1 MVFHYTDSEERGV
14 AMRKMIPFAPWQ
26 TAYFTRWLGE
36 MSRQGWALKDI
47 KWGRAIF
54 APAASGGRQYALF
67 PSCVADEE
75 IDELFR
81 RIGDGS
87 LTVPPELER
96 PMPSDLTL
104 PEDPRLAELVGKI
117 GSYQYV
123 QLINQLRR
131 EKGWEAVCDWD
142 AFTIMRQTRPDAA
155 QPPELNVDVE
165 AAKKAQAA
173 RDTMTARNLALLM
186 VLPIVV
192 LIREITAYN
201 FWLKCAAALL
211 LLWVIYR
218 ILLLVR
224 RRIFS
229 EENLGLPYE
238 QYLRRMGRAMAVK
251 NAVEI
256 AAAIAVLVYPI
267 LRLLPM

>member
-1 MVFHYTDSEERGV
+1 MAFRYTESEERGG

-36 MSRQGWALKDI
+36 MSRQGWALKNI
-47 KWGRAIF
+47 KWGRAAF

-67 PSCVADEE
+67 PSGAADEE

-87 LTVPPELER
+87 LTVPPELEH
-96 PMPSDLTL
+96 PIPSDLML

-117 GSYQYV
+117 GSYQYA
-123 QLINQLRR
+123 QLIKQLRR
-131 EKGWEAVCDWD
+131 DNGWEAVCDWD
-142 AFTIMRQTRPDAA
+142 AFTVMRQTRPDAV

-173 RDTMTARNLALLM
+173 RDAMTARNLALLM

-192 LIREITAYN
+192 LIRELVAYD

-211 LLWVIYR
+211 LLWIIYR
-218 ILLLVR
+218 VLLLVR
-224 RRIFS
+224 RGIFS
-229 EENLGLPYE
+229 EENLSLPYE
-238 QYLRRMGRAMAVK
+238 QYLRRMGRATAVK
-251 NAVEI
+251 NVVEI
-256 AAAIAVLVYPI
+256 AAAVAVLMYPI